1 MSEQTIESPKINDG
15 IDLPPVVFL
24 FVNPLKGNHAKCTK
38 TNRLA
43 VFLNEQAARSWEGVS
58 NTLKNMVGYDA
69 TIEEMLD
76 IAGKETGG
84 SYVYYSD
91 YNQ

>member
-1 MSEQTIESPKINDG
+1 MSEQIIEEPKIIDG
-15 IDLPPVVFL
+15 ISLPPVVFL
-24 FVNPLKGNHAKCTK
+24 FVNPLKGNHAKCNK
-38 TNRLA
+38 THRLA
-43 VFLNEQAARSWEGVS
+43 VFPNEKAARSWEGVS

-69 TIEEMLD
+69 TLEEMLD

-84 SYVYYSD
+84 LYVYFSD